1 MKRAISLAAAT
12 AAFATPTLAAE
23 SVTVQSLLAQDFTV
37 VGTAAPAGGGGV
49 VYLQK
54 KEKLYFCFVAETPN
68 SPFVATRYCKPV
80 Q

>member
-1 MKRAISLAAAT
+1 MTRAMSLAAAT
-12 AAFATPTLAAE
+12 AAFATPALAAD
-23 SVTVQSLLAQDFTV
+23 SITVQSLLAQDYTV

-54 KEKLYFCFVAETPN
+54 KEKRYFCFVAETPS
-68 SPFVATRYCKPV
+68 SPSVATRYCKPV